1 MSNRLEAAG
10 ILPLVMEPIQAMKL
24 GQAVSSNQ
32 RQTEQT
38 VALGEAFMA
47 LFRSIGGLFSWTS
60 RALAYAK
67 EMRILSEMSDRQLS
81 DIGVQRHQIATLCAQ
96 DRLGEVLDEIR

>member
-1 MSNRLEAAG
+1 MSNRLETAG

-24 GQAVSSNQ
+24 GQAISSNQ
-32 RQTEQT
+32 RQMEQT

-47 LFRSIGGLFSWTS
+47 LFRNIGALFSWTGRS
-60 RALAYAK
+60 LAYAQK
-67 EMRILSEMSDRQLS
+67 MRVLSEMSDRQLS

-96 DRLGEVLDEIR
+96 DRLGEVLDEVR